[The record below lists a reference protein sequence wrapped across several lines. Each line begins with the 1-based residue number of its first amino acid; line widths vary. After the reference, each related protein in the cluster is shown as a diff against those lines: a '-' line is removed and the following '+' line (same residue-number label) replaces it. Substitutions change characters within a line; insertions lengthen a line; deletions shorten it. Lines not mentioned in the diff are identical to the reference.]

1 MASALYD
8 GQALLV
14 GRTLDA
20 APAHIRAEYLPRL
33 VRGEVVGS
41 FATSEPDAST
51 DLSADAM
58 RTTATRVS
66 GGYRLNGRKR
76 WITNS
81 CAADIMTTLCVVGG
95 EHAMLLV
102 DMHTDAVVVG
112 EPDKK
117 MGNRLQLT
125 SDVEFTDVFVPDDHV
140 IAEPGRGVGR
150 RAEEPLVWPNG
161 RQRNGCLAWPSAR
174 STTPQPTCVRG
185 VPLAPSLAHFS
196 TGNSGWPST
205 PSLCRSCRLAVPEG
219 GAQVRHPRL
228 G

>member
-1 MASALYD
+1 MFAGAAATVLEELAYYTPGVASALYD

-20 APAHIRAEYLPRL
+20 APAHIRCEYLSRL
-33 VRGEVVGS
+33 VRGEIVGS

-58 RTTATRVS
+58 RTTATRVA

-81 CAADIMTTLCVVGG
+81 CAADIMTTLCVVDG

-102 DMHTDAVVVG
+102 DMHSDAVVVG
-112 EPDKK
+112 APDKK

-125 SDVEFTDVFVPDDHV
+125 SDVELIDVFVPDDHV
-140 IAEPGRGVGR
+140 IAEPGRG
-150 RAEEPLVWPNG
+150 
-161 RQRNGCLAWPSAR
+161 LAAALKSL
-174 STTPQPTCVRG
+174 
-185 VPLAPSLAHFS
+185 PLAYAECLWLQAWRISALAIPDGRARDRF
-196 TGNSGWPST
+196 GGRPL
-205 PSLCRSCRLAVPEG
+205 PVPKG